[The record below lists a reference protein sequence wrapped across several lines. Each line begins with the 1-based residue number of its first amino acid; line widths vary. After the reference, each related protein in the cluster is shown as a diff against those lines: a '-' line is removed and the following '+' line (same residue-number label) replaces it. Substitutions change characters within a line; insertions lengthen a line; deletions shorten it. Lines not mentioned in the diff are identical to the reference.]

1 MSENH
6 ARPYDNVTDVVG
18 GTPLIRLNSVTK
30 GVPGTVYAKCE
41 FMNPGGSVKDR
52 IGLAIVEKAEREGAL
67 KPGGT
72 IVEAT
77 SGNTGV
83 ALAMVAAIRGY
94 RCIFTMPDKMSQE
107 KVKLLRSFGA
117 DVVIVPTAVPPDH
130 PEHYTQ
136 KAASIA
142 KNTPGAVLADQFY
155 NEANPQAHYE
165 TTGPEVWEQTDG
177 KVTHFLAGS
186 GTGGTITGVGRF
198 LKERNPNVRIIGVDP
213 VGSILKTFFET
224 GEMSEGAPYKVEG
237 LGSDT
242 IPGALDMSVTDRW
255 FAVSDAE
262 AFSMTRRLCREEGLF
277 TGGSSGLLVH
287 AAVEIA
293 KETNDPDA
301 VFVTLL
307 CDWGEHYL
315 TKLYDDDW
323 MRENGFLRR
332 SHRSIH
338 DVITR
343 KGADVPE
350 LVTVD
355 PTTSV
360 RVALSTITSF
370 DVSQLPVVLD
380 GECVGSLTE
389 GELMSTVI
397 ENPELLDRPV
407 ESVMTAP
414 FPVVDSHLDADEAA
428 RLLTRENPAV
438 LVRVDGKLKG
448 ILTRY
453 DVVRALTGAA
463 G

>member
-1 MSENH
+1 M
-6 ARPYDNVTDVVG
+6 
-18 GTPLIRLNSVTK
+18 
-30 GVPGTVYAKCE
+30 
-41 FMNPGGSVKDR
+41 
-52 IGLAIVEKAEREGAL
+52 EKAEREGAL

-142 KNTPGAVLADQFY
+142 KNTPGAVLANQFY

-198 LKERNPNVRIIGVDP
+198 LKERNPDVRIIGVDP

-242 IPGALDMSVTDRW
+242 IPGALDMSITDRW

>member
-198 LKERNPNVRIIGVDP
+198 LKERNQNVRIIGVDP

>member
-6 ARPYDNVTDVVG
+6 ARPYDNVTEVVG
-18 GTPLIRLNSVTK
+18 GTPLIRLNSVTG
-30 GVPGTVYAKCE
+30 GVPGTIYAKCE

-52 IGLAIVEKAEREGAL
+52 IGLAIVEKAEREGSL

-83 ALAMVAAIRGY
+83 ALAMVAALRGY

-130 PEHYTQ
+130 PDHYTQ
-136 KAASIA
+136 KAASIV
-142 KNTPGAVLADQFY
+142 KDTPGAILADQFY
-155 NEANPQAHYE
+155 NEANPEAHYE

-198 LKERNPNVRIIGVDP
+198 LKERNPEVQIIGVDP
-213 VGSILKTFFET
+213 VGSILKIFFET
-224 GEMSEGAPYKVEG
+224 GEMSEGEPYKVEG
-237 LGSDT
+237 LGSDK
-242 IPGALDMSVTDRW
+242 IPGCLDMSVTDRW
-255 FAVSDAE
+255 VTVSDAE
-262 AFSMTRRLCREEGLF
+262 AFAMTRRLCREEGLF
-277 TGGSSGLLVH
+277 AGGSSGLLVH

-332 SHRSIH
+332 THRTIH
-338 DVITR
+338 DVVAR
-343 KGADVPE
+343 KGADLPE
-350 LVTVD
+350 LVTVQ

-397 ENPELLDRPV
+397 EDPELLDRPV
-407 ESVMTAP
+407 ESVMDAP
-414 FPVVDSHLDADEAA
+414 FPVVDSHLNADEAA

-438 LVRVDGKLKG
+438 LVRDSGELKG

-453 DVVRALTGAA
+453 DVVRDLTGAA

>member
-6 ARPYDNVTDVVG
+6 ARPYDNVTEVVG
-18 GTPLIRLNSVTK
+18 GTPLIRLNSVTR
-30 GVPGTVYAKCE
+30 GVPGTIYAKCE

-67 KPGGT
+67 KPGGV

-77 SGNTGV
+77 SGNTGL

-130 PEHYTQ
+130 PDHYTQ

-142 KNTPGAVLADQFY
+142 RETPGAILADQFY
-155 NEANPQAHYE
+155 NPANPEAHYE
-165 TTGPEVWEQTDG
+165 STGPEVWEQTDG
-177 KVTHFLAGS
+177 EVTHFLAGS

-198 LKERNPNVRIIGVDP
+198 LKERNPEVQIIGVDP
-213 VGSILKTFFET
+213 VGSILKTFFDT
-224 GEMSEGAPYKVEG
+224 GEMIKGEPYKVEG
-237 LGSDT
+237 LGSDK
-242 IPGALDMSVTDRW
+242 IPGALDMNVTDRW
-255 FAVSDAE
+255 VRVSDADSF
-262 AFSMTRRLCREEGLF
+262 AMTRRLCREEGLF
-277 TGGSSGLLVH
+277 AGGSSGLLVH

-293 KETNDPDA
+293 KEVNDPDA
-301 VFVTLL
+301 VIVTLL

-315 TKLYDDDW
+315 SKLYDDDW

-332 SHRSIH
+332 AHRSIH
-338 DVITR
+338 EMVLQ
-343 KGADVPE
+343 KGTDAPE
-350 LVTVD
+350 LVTVQ

-370 DVSQLPVVLD
+370 HVSQVPVVLD

-389 GELMSTVI
+389 AELMSTVI
-397 ENPELLDRPV
+397 EDPELLDRPV
-407 ESVMTAP
+407 ESVMDAP

-438 LVRVDGKLKG
+438 LVRADGELKG

-453 DVVRALTGAA
+453 DVVRDLTGAV

>member
-6 ARPYDNVTDVVG
+6 ARPYDNVMQVVG
-18 GTPLIRLNSVTK
+18 RTPLIRLNSVTQ
-30 GVPGTVYAKCE
+30 GVPGTIYAKCE

-52 IGLAIVEKAEREGAL
+52 IGLAIVEKAEQEGTL

-94 RCIFTMPDKMSQE
+94 HCIFTMPDKMSQE

-130 PEHYTQ
+130 PDHYTQ
-136 KAASIA
+136 KAESIVRD
-142 KNTPGAVLADQFY
+142 TPGAILANQFY
-155 NEANPQAHYE
+155 NQANPDAHYE
-165 TTGPEVWEQTDG
+165 STGPEVWDQTEG
-177 KVTHFLAGS
+177 RVTHFLAGS

-198 LKERNPNVRIIGVDP
+198 LKERNPDVQVIGVDP

-224 GEMSEGAPYKVEG
+224 GEMSAGAPYKVEG
-237 LGSDT
+237 LGSDKV
-242 IPGALDMSVTDRW
+242 PGALDMSVTDRW
-255 FAVSDAE
+255 VQVSDAE

-277 TGGSSGLLVH
+277 AGGSSGLLVH

-315 TKLYDDDW
+315 TKVYDDDW

-332 SHRSIH
+332 AHRSIH
-338 DVITR
+338 DVVIQ
-343 KGADVPE
+343 KGSDVPE
-350 LVTVD
+350 LVTVE
-355 PTTSV
+355 PTTTI
-360 RVALSTITSF
+360 RGALSTITSL
-370 DVSQLPVVLD
+370 DISQLPVVLD

-389 GELMSTVI
+389 GELMATVI
-397 ENPELLDRPV
+397 EYPDLLDRPV
-407 ESVMTAP
+407 ESVMEAP
-414 FPVVDSHLDADEAA
+414 FPVVDSHISADEAA

-438 LVRVDGKLKG
+438 LVRDGGELKG

-453 DVVRALTGAA
+453 DVVRDLTGAA

>member
-198 LKERNPNVRIIGVDP
+198 LKERNPDVRIIGVDP

-287 AAVEIA
+287 AAVELA

>member
-6 ARPYDNVTDVVG
+6 ARPYDNVTEVVG

-30 GVPGTVYAKCE
+30 GVAGTIYAKCE

-67 KPGGT
+67 KPGGV

-77 SGNTGV
+77 SGNTGL

-130 PEHYTQ
+130 PDHYTQ

-142 KNTPGAVLADQFY
+142 RETPGAILADQFY
-155 NEANPQAHYE
+155 NPANPEAHYE
-165 TTGPEVWEQTDG
+165 STGPEVWEQTDG
-177 KVTHFLAGS
+177 KVTHFLSGS

-198 LKERNPNVRIIGVDP
+198 LKERNPDVQIIGVDP
-213 VGSILKTFFET
+213 VGSILKTFFDT
-224 GEMSEGAPYKVEG
+224 GEMIAGEPYKVEG
-237 LGSDT
+237 LGSDK

-255 FAVSDAE
+255 VNVSDAE
-262 AFSMTRRLCREEGLF
+262 AFAMTRRLCREEGLF
-277 TGGSSGLLVH
+277 AGGSSGLLVH

-293 KETNDPDA
+293 KEVNDADA
-301 VFVTLL
+301 VIVTLL

-315 TKLYDDDW
+315 SKLYDDDW

-332 SHRSIH
+332 AHQSIH
-338 DVITR
+338 EMVLQ
-343 KGADVPE
+343 KGADAPE
-350 LVTVD
+350 LVTVQ

-360 RVALSTITSF
+360 RVALSTISSF
-370 DVSQLPVVLD
+370 HVSQVPVVLD

-389 GELMSTVI
+389 AELMSTVI
-397 ENPELLDRPV
+397 EDPELLDRPV
-407 ESVMTAP
+407 ESVMDAP

-428 RLLTRENPAV
+428 RLLTRDNPAV
-438 LVRVDGKLKG
+438 LVRADGELKG

-453 DVVRALTGAA
+453 DVVRDLTGAM

>member
-1 MSENH
+1 M
-6 ARPYDNVTDVVG
+6 
-18 GTPLIRLNSVTK
+18 
-30 GVPGTVYAKCE
+30 
-41 FMNPGGSVKDR
+41 
-52 IGLAIVEKAEREGAL
+52 EKAEREGAL

-198 LKERNPNVRIIGVDP
+198 LKERNPDVRIIGVDP

-277 TGGSSGLLVH
+277 TGGFVGPAGPRGRGDREGDQRSGRRVRDVVVRLGGAL
-287 AAVEIA
+287 
-293 KETNDPDA
+293 PDQA
-301 VFVTLL
+301 
-307 CDWGEHYL
+307 
-315 TKLYDDDW
+315 
-323 MRENGFLRR
+323 LRR
-332 SHRSIH
+332 R
-338 DVITR
+338 
-343 KGADVPE
+343 
-350 LVTVD
+350 
-355 PTTSV
+355 
-360 RVALSTITSF
+360 
-370 DVSQLPVVLD
+370 
-380 GECVGSLTE
+380 
-389 GELMSTVI
+389 
-397 ENPELLDRPV
+397 
-407 ESVMTAP
+407 
-414 FPVVDSHLDADEAA
+414 LDARERVPAA
-428 RLLTRENPAV
+428 LAPEHPRRDHP
-438 LVRVDGKLKG
+438 
-448 ILTRY
+448 
-453 DVVRALTGAA
+453 
-463 G
+463 

>member
-142 KNTPGAVLADQFY
+142 KNTPGAVLANQFY

-198 LKERNPNVRIIGVDP
+198 LKERNPDVRIIGVDP

-242 IPGALDMSVTDRW
+242 IPGALDMSITDRW

>member
-1 MSENH
+1 
-6 ARPYDNVTDVVG
+6 
-18 GTPLIRLNSVTK
+18 
-30 GVPGTVYAKCE
+30 
-41 FMNPGGSVKDR
+41 
-52 IGLAIVEKAEREGAL
+52 
-67 KPGGT
+67 
-72 IVEAT
+72 
-77 SGNTGV
+77 
-83 ALAMVAAIRGY
+83 
-94 RCIFTMPDKMSQE
+94 
-107 KVKLLRSFGA
+107 
-117 DVVIVPTAVPPDH
+117 
-130 PEHYTQ
+130 
-136 KAASIA
+136 
-142 KNTPGAVLADQFY
+142 
-155 NEANPQAHYE
+155 
-165 TTGPEVWEQTDG
+165 
-177 KVTHFLAGS
+177 
-186 GTGGTITGVGRF
+186 
-198 LKERNPNVRIIGVDP
+198 
-213 VGSILKTFFET
+213 
-224 GEMSEGAPYKVEG
+224 
-237 LGSDT
+237 
-242 IPGALDMSVTDRW
+242 
-255 FAVSDAE
+255 
-262 AFSMTRRLCREEGLF
+262 
-277 TGGSSGLLVH
+277 
-287 AAVEIA
+287 
-293 KETNDPDA
+293 
-301 VFVTLL
+301 
-307 CDWGEHYL
+307 
-315 TKLYDDDW
+315 

-350 LVTVD
+350 LVIVD